1 MILFGFFPFLKS
13 RLCFHSAPTV
23 FLCLLRMIESIQRL
37 LSISAVCLI
46 LTLPLFLLLTKAS
59 IRSAAFFLD
68 TEKTDCCILPLFLSI
83 PLELLF

>member
-1 MILFGFFPFLKS
+1 MARVPVPMDLS
-13 RLCFHSAPTV
+13 RIKPKV
-23 FLCLLRMIESIQRL
+23 FLN
-37 LSISAVCLI
+37 
-46 LTLPLFLLLTKAS
+46 LTLRQIICFGSGALIGVPLFLLLTKAS